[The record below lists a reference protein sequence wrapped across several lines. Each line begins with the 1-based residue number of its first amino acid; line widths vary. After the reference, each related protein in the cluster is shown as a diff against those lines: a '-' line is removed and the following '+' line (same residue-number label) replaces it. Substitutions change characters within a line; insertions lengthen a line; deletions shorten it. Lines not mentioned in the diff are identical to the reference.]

1 MAWHLHGDGAEI
13 EIRPGRGGMER
24 GYASFPEARRAA
36 LGRLDSEIAAS
47 REVTQRTALQA
58 RRRQLAGMS
67 AADIGKERLSGPD
80 GVETD
85 AAFEMV
91 QAELG
96 RERLARRPIVA
107 LLLALIFGVV
117 ALLSLING

>member
-1 MAWHLHGDGAEI
+1 MAWHLHGSGSEL
-13 EIRPGRGGMER
+13 EIRPGRGAMAQ

-36 LGRLDSEIAAS
+36 VARLDKEIA
-47 REVTQRTALQA
+47 ETEDDALRKSLSS
-58 RRRQLAGMS
+58 RRRRLAEMS
-67 AADIGKERLSGPD
+67 AADIGKEGLSGPE
-80 GVETD
+80 GIETE

-117 ALLSLING
+117 ALLALVNG

>member
-1 MAWHLHGDGAEI
+1 MAWHLHGNGSEI
-13 EIRPGRGGMER
+13 DIRPGHGPAEG

-36 LGRLDSEIAAS
+36 LARLDSEIGQAADDA
-47 REVTQRTALQA
+47 TKNALQA
-58 RRRQLAGMS
+58 RRRKLAAMS
-67 AADIGKERLSGPD
+67 AADVGKERLSGPD
-80 GVETD
+80 GVEID

-117 ALLSLING
+117 ALLALLNG